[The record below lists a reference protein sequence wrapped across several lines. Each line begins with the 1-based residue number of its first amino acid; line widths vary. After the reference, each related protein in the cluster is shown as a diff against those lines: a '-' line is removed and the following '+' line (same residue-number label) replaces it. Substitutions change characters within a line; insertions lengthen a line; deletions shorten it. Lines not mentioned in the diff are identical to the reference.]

1 MQFPVH
7 ASIAATESDFVNV
20 DDSKWYA
27 RITQTGT
34 TYFLLNKGL
43 GYRMLATGPAKILSK
58 SCPSALDKIDEFS
71 QNLICFF

>member
-43 GYRMLATGPAKILSK
+43 GYRKLATGPGQNPVQILSK
-58 SCPSALDKIDEFS
+58 CVGQDR
-71 QNLICFF
+71 